1 MKLKKS
7 LLAIII
13 ASMCFTAQAAN
24 VILVNEY
31 VKAGVN
37 ESTGTLGSGG
47 NTSPGLLYDSTG
59 TGTFNTGYDYLT
71 PGTPYEG
78 FSVKGFSSAN
88 SLLFYTHNNNAD
100 YMASSPITGAWVG
113 TPSAA
118 SAIWASTSNANFN
131 LQHSYSLP
139 SGKQYLDI
147 NTQIEA
153 KVAIPNLYFARFI
166 DPDARAAAG
175 DSSSTDNVRGY
186 GVIPKTNV
194 VFSEALSSRYA
205 LGLYSTASTGVNASI
220 SPGWSSNPTD
230 YYDNVN
236 AQDVQSGDYTIG
248 MGFYSSGLAVG
259 DIVNY
264 RYAYIFGPSAF
275 GSASTAISGGAGG
288 GTAGTS
294 PFSGT
299 LTDVGSATSA
309 ASAPSTPTVTGT
321 STSTI
326 TVSDVTA
333 ASSTLPVITASLA
346 HHEASEASGK
356 QTIARETTTNVTT
369 PMERTLV
376 TKVRT
381 TSTWSDGTTTYTDSA
396 NSTAVS
402 VTNQVDTSVAN
413 DSFSGRIDQMAYLN
427 NLNKQLDR
435 GLNMDAFR
443 TDGYT
448 DEQKKIT
455 MYVNA
460 SGARSNMG
468 DGYNAKSQIYGLGI
482 EKEINPAWRLG
493 AQYNRV
499 NTTMDGTDSKTAQ
512 DKNHFGLFSVYTT
525 EKDIKIVNNLGYA
538 DNTVKGNRT
547 VENVFNNSHS
557 TSGDNIWLNNR
568 VYAPDTKGFRPYAG
582 VTVGKSTVGGY
593 EEEGSIQSA
602 RTVNKTTD
610 NYTYGEAGVRYEKEI
625 NKFRLIGDVGT
636 TTDSVTTGA
645 ATVAYSPTKTGSIAL
660 TAATQHGNNINTN
673 TISLRGIIRF

>member
-1 MKLKKS
+1 M
-7 LLAIII
+7 AVII

-24 VILVNEY
+24 QILVNEY

-37 ESTGTLGSGG
+37 ETTGTLGSGG

-88 SLLFYTHNNNAD
+88 SLLFFTHNNNAD

-113 TPSAA
+113 TPSAS

-153 KVAIPNLYFARFI
+153 KVSIPNLYFARFI

-220 SPGWSSNPTD
+220 SPGWSNNPTD

-236 AQDVQSGDYTIG
+236 AQDVQRGDYTIG

-275 GSASTAISGGAGG
+275 GSASTAIAGGAGG

-321 STSTI
+321 STSII

-346 HHEASEASGK
+346 HHEASEGSGK

-381 TSTWSDGTTTYTDSA
+381 TSTWSDGTTTYSDSA

-413 DSFSGRIDQMAYLN
+413 DSFNGRIDQMNYLG

-455 MYVNA
+455 MYVNT
-460 SGARSNMG
+460 SGAKSSINN
-468 DGYNAKSQIYGLGI
+468 GYNANSQIYGLGI
-482 EKEINPAWRLG
+482 EKEIKSNWRLG

-499 NTTMDGTDSKTAQ
+499 HTAMDGTDSKTAQ

-557 TSGDNIWLNNR
+557 TSADNIWLNNR

>member
-1 MKLKKS
+1 MNIKKS
-7 LLAIII
+7 LLAVII

-24 VILVNEY
+24 QILVNEY

-37 ESTGTLGSGG
+37 ETTGTLGSGG
-47 NTSPGLLYDSTG
+47 GTSPGLLYDSTG

-100 YMASSPITGAWVG
+100 YMASDPITGAWVG

-236 AQDVQSGDYTIG
+236 AQDVQRGDYTIG
-248 MGFYSSGLAVG
+248 MAFYSSGLAVG
-259 DIVNY
+259 DIVTY

-333 ASSTLPVITASLA
+333 VSSTLPVITASLA

-413 DSFSGRIDQMAYLN
+413 DSFSGRIDQMTYLN

-460 SGARSNMG
+460 SSARSNMG
-468 DGYNAKSQIYGLGI
+468 DGYNAKSQIYGIGI

-593 EEEGSIQSA
+593 EEGGSIQSA

-610 NYTYGEAGVRYEKEI
+610 NYTFGEAGVRYEKEI
-625 NKFRLIGDVGT
+625 NKFRLIGDIGT

-645 ATVAYSPTKTGSIAL
+645 ATVAYAPTKTGSIAL
-660 TAATQHGNNINTN
+660 TAATQQGDNINTN